1 MADKTFKRQ
10 RNRPVPRVGSESTPQ
25 TDAARRRALL
35 IVFAGLVLGAALIA
49 LTGSYRQGLATWAQD
64 NPAGA
69 LNLILPAIAITV
81 VLPVLAFAW
90 YFWRLGARTVR
101 KQRFPPAHV
110 AWALGASPIHG
121 AAARRR
127 GRILQGCAA
136 ALAVIVV
143 AFSAILIRLVLN
155 LKRAID
161 SRGPF

>member
-1 MADKTFKRQ
+1 MADKTFKRE
-10 RNRPVPRVGSESTPQ
+10 RNRPVPQAGSKSTPQ
-25 TDAARRRALL
+25 KDAARRRVLV
-35 IVFAGLVLGAALIA
+35 IVVAGLVLGAALIA
-49 LTGSYRQGLATWAQD
+49 LTGGYRRELTTWAQD

-69 LNLILPAIAITV
+69 LNLILPAIAVTV

-101 KQRFPPAHV
+101 EQRFPPAHV
-110 AWALGASPIHG
+110 TWALGASPIHG

-136 ALAVIVV
+136 ALAVVVV

-155 LKRAID
+155 LKSALD
-161 SRGPF
+161 SRAPF